1 LTGSSCVAVAAGTT
15 TTTNPAPAT
24 CFDGYSLVSSICIKC
39 PTGAKTCTTTTA
51 ASTCLTGY
59 DIFATGNTCIKLDV
73 GATAGTIPKALS
85 CADGYYL
92 D

>member
-1 LTGSSCVAVAAGTT
+1 LTGSSCVAVAAGTST
-15 TTTNPAPAT
+15 TSNPAPVS
-24 CFDGYSLVSSICIKC
+24 CFDGYSLVGSICIKC

-59 DIFATGNTCIKLDV
+59 DIYSTGNICIKLDV
-73 GATAGTIPKALS
+73 GATTGTIPKALS
-85 CADGYYL
+85 CDVGFYL